1 MLKNQQGEN
10 MAKKIKLQNK
20 DGDIIEV
27 WDNQVDEYAQQ
38 GWSTES
44 AKPKKKSTK
53 ITEEQG
59 E

>member
-1 MLKNQQGEN
+1 

-38 GWSTES
+38 GWLTES